1 MAFAAREMTPDI
13 DAGFRKAAET
23 FRRVPLEEAKKASPL
38 KISVVRVG
46 LRDTVERLANRM
58 AVTDRKLER
67 FLILN
72 GIEKNAKLK
81 FGEKVKLVV
90 E

>member
-1 MAFAAREMTPDI
+1 
-13 DAGFRKAAET
+13 
-23 FRRVPLEEAKKASPL
+23 VPIAEAKEATPL

-46 LRDTVERLANRM
+46 LRDTVERLASKM
-58 AVTDRKLER
+58 ATPDRKLER

-72 GIEKNAKLK
+72 GIERDAKLK
-81 FGEKVKLVV
+81 FGEKVKIVA